1 MTRPDKRCQIM
12 KAAERLFTTRR
23 FHEIT
28 TDEVAEAAAVG
39 KGTIYRYFRDKED
52 LFVQTATSG
61 FDELCDLVSRRV
73 SQGQPFA
80 AQLVAACEQ
89 ITRFFEGRRQ
99 LFCMMQTEE
108 GRMLLA
114 KGSIHDRWVAHR
126 RRLVVAVAGI
136 LRKGVREGKI
146 RGDVPPE
153 VLAAFLLGML
163 RTRVHDLGD
172 APAPVRRLERVVDLF
187 CRGAATEAAAGA
199 AAHARLPR
207 RSRGGLDGGPKAR
220 RRAASVGRRS
230 K

>member
-1 MTRPDKRCQIM
+1 MARPDKRREIM

-28 TDEVAEAAAVG
+28 TDAVAEAAAVG

-73 SQGQPFA
+73 SQGQSFA
-80 AQLVAACEQ
+80 DQLAGACEQ
-89 ITRFFEGRRQ
+89 IARFFEGRRQ
-99 LFCMMQTEE
+99 LFRMMQTEE

-126 RRLVVAVAGI
+126 RRLVVAVADI
-136 LRKGVREGKI
+136 VRKGVHEGEI

-163 RTRVHDLGD
+163 RTRAHDLCD

-187 CRGAATEAAAGA
+187 CCGAGCKFQQ
-199 AAHARLPR
+199 PR
-207 RSRGGLDGGPKAR
+207 RAPGRPSRASGSSD
-220 RRAASVGRRS
+220 RAASVVRRS
-230 K
+230 G

>member
-1 MTRPDKRCQIM
+1 MARPDKRCQIM

-153 VLAAFLLGML
+153 VLAAFFLGML
-163 RTRVHDLGD
+163 RTRAHDLGD
-172 APAPVRRLERVVDLF
+172 APASVRRLERVVDLF
-187 CRGAATEAAAGA
+187 CRGAGCKPPAV
-199 AAHARLPR
+199 R
-207 RSRGGLDGGPKAR
+207 RTGRPSRASGSSH
-220 RRAASVGRRS
+220 RAASVGRRS